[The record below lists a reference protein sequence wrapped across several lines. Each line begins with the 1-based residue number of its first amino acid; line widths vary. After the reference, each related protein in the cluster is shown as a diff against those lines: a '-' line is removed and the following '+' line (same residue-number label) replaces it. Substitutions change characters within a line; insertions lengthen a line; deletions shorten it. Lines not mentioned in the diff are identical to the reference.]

1 MTKTLSIMQL
11 QRKLTKFLIKLDGID
26 SVDGTDFDNHQI
38 EVLLAY
44 KSDKQK
50 IVTITIDEVGFQ

>member
-11 QRKLTKFLIKLDGID
+11 QRKLTKFLINLDGID

-38 EVLLAY
+38 EVVLTGHVGT
-44 KSDKQK
+44 
-50 IVTITIDEVGFQ
+50 IVMITLDRQGTQ